1 MAQRQQQ
8 ALGHPR
14 LIEAQGCHSPVGHD
28 FQQQLGLIPG
38 GIRLPLTTL
47 SEASQPRVL
56 AALRQAGLIA

>member
-1 MAQRQQQ
+1 M
-8 ALGHPR
+8 PN
-14 LIEAQGCHSPVGHD
+14 
-28 FQQQLGLIPG
+28 